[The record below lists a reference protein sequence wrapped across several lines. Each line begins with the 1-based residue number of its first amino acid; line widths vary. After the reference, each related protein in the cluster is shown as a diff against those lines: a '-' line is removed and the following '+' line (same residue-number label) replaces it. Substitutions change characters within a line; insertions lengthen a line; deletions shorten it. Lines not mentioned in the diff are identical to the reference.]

1 MTTRL
6 YVWDTSFQ
14 DKWAFTWK
22 YFACQIILA
31 IKLKFVSKLSSQ
43 PTFGGVLWS
52 EKKFRPVFF
61 VWFLQPKAHY
71 CPRGEENYLARQ
83 RFGQQYETLETG
95 TKKKA
100 RPNFPARSRGS
111 RGQATTKR
119 VICARRPL
127 LFALTLRISGWGCAA
142 GTLEPLPYP
151 RVNCLKTIPFT
162 AAHKYIAHI
171 WQ

>member
-61 VWFLQPKAHY
+61 VWFLQPTAHY

-83 RFGQQYETLETG
+83 RFGQLYETLETLG
-95 TKKKA
+95 DWDKEKSPPKLSRKIPRIPRAGHYKA
-100 RPNFPARSRGS
+100 SNM
-111 RGQATTKR
+111 
-119 VICARRPL
+119 
-127 LFALTLRISGWGCAA
+127 CAA
-142 GTLEPLPYP
+142 SPVVRSHFSNFWGGDVPLVPWKP
-151 RVNCLKTIPFT
+151 
-162 AAHKYIAHI
+162 
-171 WQ
+171 